1 MFKGFV
7 GKHWCF
13 KSDVATNRKPVEG
26 VNQWSGVGELEVVE
40 NKSCSSIL
48 N

>member
-7 GKHWCF
+7 GKHWWF